1 MEPITFCNPAPF
13 SDGKRHTNPDPFVLR
28 WCGAYYCYAT
38 DEAGIKV
45 SASADLVHWQ
55 DKGYAIRQQ
64 GHQNFW
70 APAVLYDNGIFYL
83 YYSHEPKEIL
93 QLAISHDPRG
103 PFIWQAQLSELFSI
117 DAHPVLWH
125 GERYLFYATDEWM
138 GCDDERPGTSI
149 LLDKLCPDGS
159 LEGHPVPVVLPDA
172 DAEIFARNRFGDGR
186 DWHMLEGP
194 CLLSGEERSFLMYSA
209 NCYESEDYYVHYA
222 VAENKE
228 DLREMV
234 WHKQEKPYAPF
245 PLLHR
250 SEMVEGTGHN
260 TVVQAP
266 DLVHWWIIYH
276 GRPAEEPIIKGT
288 EQRQMYIAP
297 LRTWDDVLWA
307 PAPTTAPQEE
317 PQKPNFYCAQK
328 HLAAQER
335 WEICTVPETAIFE
348 MFPKINFF
356 STAVLYRS

>member
-38 DEAGIKV
+38 DEAGVKV
-45 SASADLVHWQ
+45 SVSEDLVHWQ

-93 QLAISHDPRG
+93 QLAISHDPLG

-125 GERYLFYATDEWM
+125 GERYLFYASDEWM

-186 DWHMLEGP
+186 DWHTLEGP
-194 CLLSGEERSFLMYSA
+194 CLLPGEERSFLMYSA

-276 GRPAEEPIIKGT
+276 GRPAEEPIIKGI
-288 EQRQMYIAP
+288 EQRQMHIP
-297 LRTWDDVLWA
+297 LRRRRSHKSPIFIVPKNTLLPKNA
-307 PAPTTAPQEE
+307 GKFALYRKQQYLRCSRKSIFSAPQS
-317 PQKPNFYCAQK
+317 C
-328 HLAAQER
+328 
-335 WEICTVPETAIFE
+335 I
-348 MFPKINFF
+348 
-356 STAVLYRS
+356 AVRR